1 MKAKA
6 IHAAPLLLTVVF
18 LCSFGTS
25 LIPAS
30 AIGADTDPYI
40 AASLLQLFVMAVPA
54 VVFCRLRGG
63 KYMGRLRIRMFG
75 ANHIGFLLFAL
86 LFMFFG
92 SSGINYLMYTLFPNA
107 GAAATYEISGG
118 FAGGLYLVLTMAV
131 IPAITEE
138 FLFRSVIV
146 AEYESAGVP
155 AAVFMSSL
163 TFAMLHFNFAKLPVY
178 IFCGLVLVLVLYTT
192 RSVFAAM
199 TVHMINNI
207 ATLFFGNLVYKV
219 VTGQGII
226 MFCFILV
233 TLIILSAVLMFGECE
248 KIYAEYGIMN
258 KDSSYAG
265 SQKKGQGISGIF
277 YSIFTPTFTI
287 LAVIYIVISAVK
299 L

>member
-6 IHAAPLLLTVVF
+6 IHAAPLLLIVVF

-30 AIGADTDPYI
+30 AIGTDTDPYI
-40 AASLLQLFVMAVPA
+40 ATSLLQLFVLALPA

-63 KYMGRLRIRMFG
+63 KYMKKLRIRMFG

-92 SSGINYLMYTLFPNA
+92 SSGINYFMYSLFPDA
-107 GAAATYEISGG
+107 YAESAYEISGG
-118 FAGGLYLVLTMAV
+118 LAGGLYLILTMAV
-131 IPAITEE
+131 IPAVTEE
-138 FLFRSVIV
+138 FLFRSVII
-146 AEYESAGVP
+146 AEYESSGVP

-178 IFCGLVLVLVLYTT
+178 IFCGLVLTLVLYAT

-199 TVHMINNI
+199 TVHMLNNI

-226 MFCFILV
+226 MFYFMLI
-233 TLIILSAVLMFGECE
+233 TLIILSAIMMFGECE
-248 KIYAEYGIMN
+248 KIYAEYGILN

-265 SQKKGQGISGIF
+265 SHKKGAGISGIF

-287 LAVIYIVISAVK
+287 LAVIYIIIAATK